1 MGHGAALKIIS
12 ISRSAFRVLASLA
25 LLKLQMVSAFMSFLF
40 CRHFI
45 MFAYIWLLNE
55 FVNVISKKNILSFH
69 CGVFVFFV
77 FLLSDDRMSFE

>member
-12 ISRSAFRVLASLA
+12 ISRSAFSVLAFLA
-25 LLKLQMVSAFMSFLF
+25 IAEIADGFSFYVFSF

-55 FVNVISKKNILSFH
+55 FVNVILKVKYFIFSLW
-69 CGVFVFFV
+69 GVR
-77 FLLSDDRMSFE
+77 FLCIFAV